1 LAWVRFNLPLL
12 ECPVPSDHSTARRTL
27 ARRIERFLREQG
39 AMPTPTLTGWQADQ
53 VLAAIELL
61 EADRFA
67 EGEHV
72 IMKAERPD
80 LWDAPSYL
88 PSHLQNVPQLL
99 DRLQQ
104 VVEGR

>member
-1 LAWVRFNLPLL
+1 MPTA
-12 ECPVPSDHSTARRTL
+12 HSTSRRNL
-27 ARRIERFLREQG
+27 AQRIERFLRDQE

-80 LWDAPSYL
+80 LWDAPSYM
-88 PSHLQNVPQLL
+88 PPHLQNVPQLL

-104 VVEGR
+104 VLAG